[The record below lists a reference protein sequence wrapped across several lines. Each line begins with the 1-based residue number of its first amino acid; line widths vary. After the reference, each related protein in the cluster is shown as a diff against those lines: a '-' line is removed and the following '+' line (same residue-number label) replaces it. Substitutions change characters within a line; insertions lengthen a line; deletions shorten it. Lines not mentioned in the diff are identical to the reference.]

1 MWRSSQRHRRS
12 AAAAVGLLLLA
23 VGACSA
29 NDPETPAGGAPA
41 PSAGSS
47 STPGSA
53 GPLPSGA
60 PSTAAPG
67 PSATPGSTLPPPA
80 TTPVPPPTPGGTDE
94 TVAPREEVTKPPVK
108 LDKPSNT
115 GSGVTV
121 QITKVKSINS
131 KAQLP
136 GEVAGPAVSLTV
148 TVKNDSTKTLD
159 IGTVVVSLLDSSGA
173 PGNEMSAKPADP
185 LRGTVKAGG
194 TATGVYVFTVDKDRR
209 NPVSVNI
216 TLAGA
221 APVLVFKGD
230 AR

>member
-1 MWRSSQRHRRS
+1 M
-12 AAAAVGLLLLA
+12 
-23 VGACSA
+23 
-29 NDPETPAGGAPA
+29 
-41 PSAGSS
+41 
-47 STPGSA
+47 
-53 GPLPSGA
+53 
-60 PSTAAPG
+60 
-67 PSATPGSTLPPPA
+67 
-80 TTPVPPPTPGGTDE
+80 
-94 TVAPREEVTKPPVK
+94 TKPPVK

-121 QITKVKSINS
+121 RITKIKSISS

-148 TVKNDSTKTLD
+148 TVKNDSAKTLD
-159 IGTVVVSLLDSSGA
+159 IGTVVVSLIDSSGA
-173 PGNEMSAKPADP
+173 PGNEMTAKPADP
-185 LRGTVKAGG
+185 LRGTVKSGG
-194 TATGVYVFTVDKDRR
+194 TATGVYVFTVDKDKR